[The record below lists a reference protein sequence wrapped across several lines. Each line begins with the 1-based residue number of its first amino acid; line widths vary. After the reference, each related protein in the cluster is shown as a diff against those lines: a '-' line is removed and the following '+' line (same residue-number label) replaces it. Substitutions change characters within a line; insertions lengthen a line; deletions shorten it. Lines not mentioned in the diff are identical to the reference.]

1 MTQLVRALSNNKSRS
16 TACPPLEVA
25 GYYRSLR
32 GLLSLSLSG
41 CRVTAIDKLNIK
53 TGN

>member
-1 MTQLVRALSNNKSRS
+1 MTQLVLALSNNKSRS
-16 TACPPLEVA
+16 TAYPPLEVA
-25 GYYRSLR
+25 GYYRRSLR
-32 GLLSLSLSG
+32 GLLSLSG